1 MSSQSWSD
9 AVGLALAL
17 IDERLDDHALISFNY
32 AVEDRNFGLLYKAE
46 IVKALE
52 TILADLLRYVA
63 EDFGWDP
70 EELASYILIE
80 KFKRDLFDG

>member
-80 KFKRDLFDG
+80 KFKRDLFDD